1 MKKLIYFTLYLFYK
15 YYNKGSSRT
24 IAYEASIMALSF
36 LIFMNLF
43 ALTIL
48 FSVNDDVY
56 NFIRSDN
63 GFMKII
69 KISILLLPPIITL
82 RIFFKKANII
92 ELKYEKTRIK
102 NGNIFLLSYILI
114 SFIAIVVL
122 AMKDKLF

>member
-1 MKKLIYFTLYLFYK
+1 
-15 YYNKGSSRT
+15 
-24 IAYEASIMALSF
+24 MALSF